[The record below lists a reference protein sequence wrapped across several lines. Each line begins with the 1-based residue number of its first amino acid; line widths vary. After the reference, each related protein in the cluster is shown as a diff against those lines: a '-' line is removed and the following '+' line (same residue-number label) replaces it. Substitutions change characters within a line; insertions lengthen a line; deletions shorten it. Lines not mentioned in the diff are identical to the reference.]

1 MRPMGLRLAGVVFA
15 FACVWSS
22 LGVTPALAQSGTA
35 TLNGRVMDQQK
46 AALPGATVTLSN
58 QATGASRTAT
68 TSADG
73 TYAFPAV
80 PPGKYKLIVELS
92 GFRTTAVDE
101 LQLTVDTTTSTDV
114 AMTIGNLSETVQ
126 VRSEAPIVNTS
137 DASIGNVIG
146 STQIQSLPLEAQNV
160 VGLLSLQTGVTFVP
174 KADNNTVDPRYGSVS
189 GARADQSNV
198 TLDGVDVNDPQNQT
212 AFTSVLRMTPAS
224 VEEFRVTTS
233 SYGADQGRS
242 SGAQVSLVT
251 KSGTNAFRGQG
262 YYVNRN
268 TRFSSNE
275 YFLKLSQVQGGDAS
289 EPPKLDKNIYGGA
302 IGGPIKRD
310 RLFFFGNVDAL
321 NDAREIVATRA
332 VPSLAMRDGVLVYRC
347 ATAAACPGGT
357 VQGFSNSHTIP
368 GGSYGL
374 TPAELRRVDPL
385 GIGPSTAVSQYFRQY
400 PAPNGPG
407 RYPGAIEEYRF
418 AAPVDNTFRT
428 YISRFD
434 YRAGAAQSFFGRL
447 NFQDDAQA
455 SSPQF
460 ESLPS
465 NTVTAGNNWG
475 TAIGWDATISS
486 NLVNTFRFG
495 YTRIDI
501 SNLGLRTGNLASFRF
516 IDTPDGQTSTNGR
529 VIDTNNIINDLSW
542 LKGRHTLKAGANL
555 RFVRNSSFTNANS
568 FISGTANASWT
579 SGVGRNYRPGGPC
592 PAPADCS
599 GLPAVASTGLSSYA
613 DSLIPILGVIS
624 QTNVVYNYTIDGD
637 VIPFGEPLRRRYGAD
652 EYEFYIQDSWRVS
665 DTLTVSGGL
674 RYSLFSP
681 PWETN
686 GQQVATDFSLG
697 GWFDQRVAN
706 MNAGVPSNASE
717 HITFLPGGA
726 ANDARGFYAWDKNN
740 FGPRISAA
748 WTPTDRWVVRGGY
761 GIVYDRIGAGL
772 ATTFDNGGS
781 FGLSND
787 LDSPFGGFGETSP
800 AVRFV
805 NPNTVPATYPAAPPA
820 GFPAEPETGAGVIT
834 LSIDD
839 SVRTPYAHSFNVSA
853 ARELGANFAVEAAY
867 VGRRGRN
874 LLVRRDLAM
883 PLNLTD
889 SASGQNYF
897 GAAREL
903 IDAYN
908 AAGGDVT
915 RIGRIPYWENL
926 FPGAA
931 GGGLTATQA
940 MAESWGGNSPDYITA
955 LWLADQFCEP
965 ACTRFGPFS
974 FFSEQYDSLA
984 AQSSIGRSEYDALQL
999 TFRRRFSQGY
1009 SFDVNYTLSQGKDHG
1024 SEVERGSAFGNF
1036 GSGGYSG
1043 FLVNSFEPDLNYSY
1057 SDFDVR
1063 HQLNVNFVAD
1073 LPFGTDRK
1081 FGAGANPFLNA
1092 IIGDWSLAGIG
1103 RWSSG
1108 FPFNVINCRSCWAT
1122 NWNLQGNAELA
1133 VPGQLPDMKTTKN
1146 VVDGYPSPFADP
1158 QEALKAFRNLYPGEA
1173 GIRNLLRGEGY
1184 FTFDLGISKQFRMPY
1199 DHRLQFRWDIFN
1211 VTNTPRFDT
1220 GDVTMFP
1227 DTAASFGRYD
1237 GSLAAC
1243 DGAAGRCMQ
1252 LNLRYLF

>member
-1 MRPMGLRLAGVVFA
+1 MRLVRPRTVGILA
-15 FACVWSS
+15 ACA
-22 LGVTPALAQSGTA
+22 LLAIGITPAFAQSGTA
-35 TLNGRVMDQQK
+35 TLNGRVVDQQK

-58 QATGASRTAT
+58 QATGLSRTTT
-68 TSADG
+68 TSVDG
-73 TYAFPAV
+73 AYSFPGV
-80 PPGKYKLIVELS
+80 PPGKYKLTVELS

-101 LQLTVDTTTSTDV
+101 VQLTVDTTTSTDV
-114 AMTIGNLSETVQ
+114 ALVIGNLSETVQ
-126 VRSEAPIVNTS
+126 VRAEAPVLNTT

-146 STQIQSLPLEAQNV
+146 SSQIQSLPLEAQNV

-251 KSGTNAFRGQG
+251 KSGTNSFRGQG

-275 YFLKLSQVQGGDAS
+275 YFLKLSQVQNDEPS
-289 EPPKLDKNIYGGA
+289 EPPQLDKNIWGGA
-302 IGGPIKRD
+302 VGGPIKRD
-310 RLFFFGNVDAL
+310 KLFFFGNFDGL
-321 NDAREIVATRA
+321 DEARETVATRA

-347 ATAAACPGGT
+347 ADAGACPGGT
-357 VQGFSNSHTIP
+357 VQGLASSHSIP
-368 GGSYGL
+368 AGSYGL
-374 TPAELRRVDPL
+374 SPAELRRVDPL
-385 GIGPSTAVSQYFRQY
+385 GIGPSAASSQYFRQY

-418 AAPVDNTFRT
+418 AAPLDNTFRT
-428 YISRFD
+428 YITRVD
-434 YRAGAAQSFFGRL
+434 YRIGSSQNLFGRL
-447 NFQDDAQA
+447 NFQDDAQQ

-460 ESLPS
+460 DSLPS
-465 NTVTAGNNWG
+465 NTVTAGKNWG
-475 TAIGWDATISS
+475 TAIGWDATLSS

-495 YTRIDI
+495 YTRID
-501 SNLGLRTGNLASFRF
+501 STNLGLRTGSLTSFRF

-529 VIDTNNIINDLSW
+529 LIDTNNIINDLTW
-542 LKGRHTLKAGANL
+542 LKGRHTLKTGANL

-568 FISGTANASWT
+568 FITGIANASWT
-579 SGVGRNYRPGGPC
+579 AGSGGRYRPGGAC
-592 PAPADCS
+592 PAPANCS
-599 GLPAVASTGLSSYA
+599 GLPAVASNGVSAYA

-637 VIPFGEPLRRRYGAD
+637 VIPFGEPVRRRYGAD

-665 DTLTVSGGL
+665 DTLTLTGGL

-686 GQQVATDFSLG
+686 GQQVATNFSLG

-706 MNAGVPSNASE
+706 MEAGIPSNASE
-717 HITFLPGGA
+717 HITFLPGGK
-726 ANDARGFYAWDKNN
+726 ANGALGFYEWDKNN
-740 FGPRISAA
+740 FAPRLAVA
-748 WTPTDRWVVRGGY
+748 WTPTDRWVVRAGY

-787 LDSPFGGFGETSP
+787 LDSPFGGFGETSA

-805 NPNTVPATYPAAPPA
+805 SPTAVPATYPAAPAA
-820 GFPAEPETGAGVIT
+820 GFPAEPETGAGAIAI
-834 LSIDD
+834 SIDD
-839 SVRTPYAHSFNVSA
+839 SVRTPYAHSFNVA
-853 ARELGANFAVEAAY
+853 VARELGSNFAVEGAY

-874 LLVRRDLAM
+874 LLVRRDMAM
-883 PLNLTD
+883 PTNLTD
-889 SASGQNYF
+889 PASGLDYF
-897 GAAREL
+897 GAARQL
-903 IDAYN
+903 IDAYT
-908 AAGGDVT
+908 ASGGDVT
-915 RIGRIPYWENL
+915 RIARIAYWENI

-940 MAESWGGNSPDYITA
+940 MAQSWGDNSPDYITA
-955 LWLADQFCEP
+955 LWYADQFCDP
-965 ACTRFGPFS
+965 ACSKFGPFAY
-974 FFSEQYDSLA
+974 FAEQYDSLA
-984 AQSSIGRSEYDALQL
+984 AQSSIGRSAYDALQL

-1063 HQLNVNFVAD
+1063 HQLNVNFISD
-1073 LPFGTDRK
+1073 LPFGTGRR
-1081 FGAGANPFLNA
+1081 FAGGANSFVNA

-1122 NWNLQGNAELA
+1122 NWNLQGNAALA
-1133 VPGQLPDMKTTKN
+1133 VPGELPEMRTTKN
-1146 VVDGYPSPFADP
+1146 VIDGYPSPFADP
-1158 QEALKAFRNLYPGEA
+1158 EEALEAFRNLYPGEA

-1199 DHRLQFRWDIFN
+1199 DHRLQFRWDVFN

-1220 GDVTMFP
+1220 GDVTMYP
-1227 DTAASFGRYD
+1227 DSAASFGRYD